1 MFWSSLLV
9 YFFALPL
16 LLLAGPPHPEPDL
29 ECCVLSGCTLLTRRR
44 RPLSGS
50 LWHVLIMAQLVL
62 QLIKTT
68 NLPEIIILFKSVF
81 SASGGHS
88 QRL

>member
-1 MFWSSLLV
+1 MFWSSLCTS
-9 YFFALPL
+9 L
-16 LLLAGPPHPEPDL
+16 LLLTGPPHPEPDL

-44 RPLSGS
+44 PLAGS
-50 LWHVLIMAQLVL
+50 LWHVLIMTQLVR

-68 NLPEIIILFKSVF
+68 NLPEIIISFKSVF

-88 QRL
+88 QESL